1 MADTNEGLEAE
12 VQATEGE
19 TITSFDVPVT
29 KAKTTVNIVIA
40 DIPQD
45 VYIEALALG
54 LKEIINRGMSK
65 ETKAAH
71 KGDEAKLAEA
81 CLKIANKNV
90 AKVYSS
96 EIKFAGKKAKAKG
109 LDKAVVTEAMR
120 LAKALVKDAF
130 RAQGHKLSTIKASTI
145 TAYAKAYLDEDGGE
159 LYAQATANLE
169 ERAKNP
175 IAAKIAGMSSKLGPI
190 EDPKLAAKAA
200 AEKASKPLSAKQAGK
215 PKVRAKAKQAEAGAT
230 QH

>member
-1 MADTNEGLEAE
+1 MADTQTGLEAE
-12 VQATEGE
+12 LESPGVKVSL
-19 TITSFDVPVT
+19 TIPVT
-29 KAKTTVNIVIA
+29 KAKSTVEIVLA
-40 DIPQD
+40 DVPQE
-45 VYIEALALG
+45 VYEEALALG

-81 CLKIANKNV
+81 CMVIATKNV
-90 AKVYSS
+90 QKVMTG

-130 RAQGHKLSTIKASTI
+130 RARGHKLSTIKASTI

-159 LYAQATANLE
+159 LYAQAQATLD

-175 IAAKIAGMSSKLGPI
+175 IAAKIATMSASLGPI
-190 EDPKLAAKAA
+190 EDPKLVAKAA
-200 AEKASKPLSAKQAGK
+200 KEKAEKPLSAKQAGK
-215 PKVRAKAKQAEAGAT
+215 VKGRQNKGQAQAT

>member
-1 MADTNEGLEAE
+1 MADTQTTLDEAAP
-12 VQATEGE
+12 QDAATVRS
-19 TITSFDVPVT
+19 ITVPVT
-29 KAKTTVNIVIA
+29 KAKSTVEIVLA
-40 DIPQD
+40 DIPDD
-45 VYIEALALG
+45 VYQEALALG
-54 LKEIINRGMSK
+54 LKELVNRGMSK
-65 ETKAAH
+65 LTKAAF
-71 KGDEAKLAEA
+71 KGNEAELAEA
-81 CLKIANKNV
+81 CMKVAETNLDKIK
-90 AKVYSS
+90 SS

-159 LYAQATANLE
+159 LYAQATATLE

-175 IAAKIAGMSSKLGPI
+175 ILAKVSAMSATLGPI
-190 EDPKLAAKAA
+190 EDPKLVAKAA

-215 PKVRAKAKQAEAGAT
+215 VKGRQKKGEAAQATA
-230 QH
+230 H

>member
-1 MADTNEGLEAE
+1 MADTQTGLD
-12 VQATEGE
+12 QAPDDNVVKT
-19 TITSFDVPVT
+19 FDIPVT
-29 KAKTTVNIVIA
+29 KAKSTVNIVIA
-40 DIPQD
+40 DIPND
-45 VYIEALALG
+45 VYMEALALG
-54 LKEIINRGMSK
+54 LKELVNRGMSK
-65 ETKAAH
+65 LTKAAF
-71 KGDEAKLAEA
+71 KGNEAELAEA
-81 CLKIANKNV
+81 CQKVAETNVTKIM
-90 AKVYSS
+90 SS

-159 LYAQATANLE
+159 LYAQATATLE

-175 IAAKIAGMSSKLGPI
+175 ILAKVNAMSATLGPI
-190 EDPKLAAKAA
+190 EDPKLVAKAE
-200 AEKASKPLSAKQAGK
+200 AEKAAKPLSKTQAGK
-215 PKVRAKAKQAEAGAT
+215 VKGRQKKSPEAHAT